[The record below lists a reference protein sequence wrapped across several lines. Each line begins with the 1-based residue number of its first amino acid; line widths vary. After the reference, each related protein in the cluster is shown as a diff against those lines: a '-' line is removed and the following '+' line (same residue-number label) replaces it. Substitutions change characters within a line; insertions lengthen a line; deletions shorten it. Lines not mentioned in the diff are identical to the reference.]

1 MTDYVT
7 LIKHAFAEAWC
18 ISEHEYHVEGDE
30 VPCRTAR
37 RVAGIE
43 PGGNDLIELFF
54 VALDVHCVQ
63 SIPIYVHTYGDDFD
77 GCSTCWDHQIDSK
90 GPRVLCKQPV
100 PDPEHPGS
108 CRWCKHA
115 VSIGEDK
122 WSNPESRAERLQR
135 LRERTA

>member
-1 MTDYVT
+1 MSDYLS

-18 ISEHEYHVEGDE
+18 ISEHEYHVGGDE
-30 VPCRTAR
+30 VPCMTAR
-37 RVAGIE
+37 RVAGLE
-43 PGGNDLIELFF
+43 PGGNNLMDYFV
-54 VALDVHCVQ
+54 VALDVHRV
-63 SIPIYVHTYGDDFD
+63 PGMPTYVHTYGDDFD

-100 PDPEHPGS
+100 PDPEQPGI

-115 VSIGEDK
+115 VSIGEYK